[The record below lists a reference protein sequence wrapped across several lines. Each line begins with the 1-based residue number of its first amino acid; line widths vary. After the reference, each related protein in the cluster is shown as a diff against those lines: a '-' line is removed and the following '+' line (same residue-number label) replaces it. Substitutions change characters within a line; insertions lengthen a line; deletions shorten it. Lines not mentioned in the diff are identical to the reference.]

1 MKELT
6 ERKKLQILKL
16 FLEGYS
22 YDQISTEAAV
32 GKGTVVN
39 VVKDFQAGHFP
50 AFTDVAELVDVLR
63 ELSVELRR
71 RGGGVSEALL
81 GIAFFFR
88 LGEMGVTPEKLW
100 LWEAMCREMSPSEEH
115 LQEFTAAALELFRL
129 SQETGESYNSIAVK
143 WSELHAESESLEQ
156 EMEDLR
162 SAKEE
167 LERTQVTLTKDV
179 QRLMGEKSAL
189 DKAVAELSAR
199 RETLKKENSQ
209 LETTCHSL
217 TTEVEQLQAKST
229 ILGPVVER
237 LDTLGFCE
245 SELETLKVKLD
256 GFASGHGLTSEQL
269 TVRFFDDLANYGDL
283 LSFEKKKEE
292 LEGEVARL
300 EAQKESLQKTTSRL
314 GVPHHEV
321 EEAVKSL
328 ASLKRRGIMPS
339 VVASYYRVLSQ
350 AEVGPDE
357 LEGEVLELGGLKKAI
372 TSRSEALKRLEEE
385 QAQRIKVVEALRAE
399 EAGIKAT
406 IQELTEW
413 GQRVIEESQE
423 KALTA
428 VEQATQRMAEEIE
441 EWGDS
446 RAELGAYLDDL
457 KRARYF
463 TRLPL
468 SDEALENYIQDMS
481 PLVVTQGLQM
491 VLFWCLR
498 KLNLKFRPPR
508 WVVRKYY
515 SIGEYTDVELA
526 DLVRWSLDAFNEGV
540 GGNEGRT

>member
-1 MKELT
+1 MKGLT

-22 YDQISTEAAV
+22 YDDISNKNDVA
-32 GKGTVVN
+32 KGTVVN
-39 VVKDFQAGHFP
+39 VVNDFRAARFP

-81 GIAFFFR
+81 GNAFFFR
-88 LGEMGVTPEKLW
+88 LNEMGVTPEKLW

-143 WSELHAESESLEQ
+143 WSELHTESESLEQ
-156 EMEDLR
+156 GMEGLK

-167 LERTQVTLTKDV
+167 LETTQANLTKDV
-179 QRLMGEKSAL
+179 QRLMEEKDAL
-189 DKAVAELSAR
+189 DRAVAELSTR

-237 LDTLGFCE
+237 LDTLGFSK
-245 SELETLKVKLD
+245 SELETLRVKLD

-441 EWGDS
+441 EWGDA

-481 PLVVTQGLQM
+481 PLVVTQGLQI

>member
-1 MKELT
+1 MKGLT

-22 YDQISTEAAV
+22 YDDISNKNDVA
-32 GKGTVVN
+32 KGTVVN
-39 VVKDFQAGHFP
+39 VVNDFRAARFP

-81 GIAFFFR
+81 GNAFFFR
-88 LGEMGVTPEKLW
+88 LNEMGVTPEKLW

-143 WSELHAESESLEQ
+143 WSELHTESESLEQ
-156 EMEDLR
+156 GMEGLK

-167 LERTQVTLTKDV
+167 LETTQANLTKDV
-179 QRLMGEKSAL
+179 QRLMEEKDAL
-189 DKAVAELSAR
+189 DRAVAELSTR

-237 LDTLGFCE
+237 LDTLGFSK
-245 SELETLKVKLD
+245 SELETLRVKLD

-269 TVRFFDDLANYGDL
+269 TVRFFDDLANYGGI

-372 TSRSEALKRLEEE
+372 TSSAEALKRLKEKED
-385 QAQRIKVVEALRAE
+385 QRTKVVEALRAE

-441 EWGDS
+441 EWGDA

>member
-81 GIAFFFR
+81 GNAFFFR
-88 LGEMGVTPEKLW
+88 LNEMGVTPDKLW
-100 LWEAMCREMSPSEEH
+100 LWEAMCREMSSSEEH
-115 LQEFTAAALELFRL
+115 LQEFTDAALELFRL

-143 WSELHAESESLEQ
+143 WSELHTESKSLEQ
-156 EMEDLR
+156 EMEGLK

-167 LERTQVTLTKDV
+167 LETTQATLTKDV
-179 QRLMGEKSAL
+179 QRLMEEKGAL
-189 DKAVAELSAR
+189 GRAVAELSTRHEALKTESIDI
-199 RETLKKENSQ
+199 ETRCQVVK
-209 LETTCHSL
+209 
-217 TTEVEQLQAKST
+217 TEVEQLQAKST

-237 LDTLGFCE
+237 LDALGFCE
-245 SELETLKVKLD
+245 SELETLRVKLD

-300 EAQKESLQKTTSRL
+300 EAQKESLQKVTSRL
-314 GVPHHEV
+314 GVPPHEV
-321 EEAVKSL
+321 EEAVRSL
-328 ASLKRRGIMPS
+328 TSLKKRGIMPS

-357 LEGEVLELGGLKKAI
+357 LEGEVLKLGDLKKAI
-372 TSRSEALKRLEEE
+372 TSSTESLKRLKEKED
-385 QAQRIKVVEALRAE
+385 QRTKVVEALRAE
-399 EAGIKAT
+399 EAGVKAA
-406 IQELTEW
+406 IQELTAW
-413 GQRVIEESQE
+413 GQRVIEETQE

-428 VEQATQRMAEEIE
+428 VEQATQRMAREIK

-481 PLVVTQGLQM
+481 PFVVTQGLQM

-498 KLNLKFRPPR
+498 KLNLKSRPPR

-515 SIGEYTDVELA
+515 SIGEYTDVELT
-526 DLVRWSLDAFNEGV
+526 DLVRWSLEAFTEGV
-540 GGNEGRT
+540 GGNEKRA

>member
-1 MKELT
+1 
-6 ERKKLQILKL
+6 
-16 FLEGYS
+16 
-22 YDQISTEAAV
+22 
-32 GKGTVVN
+32 
-39 VVKDFQAGHFP
+39 
-50 AFTDVAELVDVLR
+50 
-63 ELSVELRR
+63 
-71 RGGGVSEALL
+71 
-81 GIAFFFR
+81 
-88 LGEMGVTPEKLW
+88 
-100 LWEAMCREMSPSEEH
+100 
-115 LQEFTAAALELFRL
+115 
-129 SQETGESYNSIAVK
+129 
-143 WSELHAESESLEQ
+143 
-156 EMEDLR
+156 
-162 SAKEE
+162 
-167 LERTQVTLTKDV
+167 
-179 QRLMGEKSAL
+179 
-189 DKAVAELSAR
+189 
-199 RETLKKENSQ
+199 
-209 LETTCHSL
+209 
-217 TTEVEQLQAKST
+217 
-229 ILGPVVER
+229 
-237 LDTLGFCE
+237 LGFCE

-372 TSRSEALKRLEEE
+372 TSSAEALKRLKEKED
-385 QAQRIKVVEALRAE
+385 QRTKVVEALRAE

-406 IQELTEW
+406 IQELTAW
-413 GQRVIEESQE
+413 GQRVIEETQE

>member
-1 MKELT
+1 MRELT
-6 ERKKLQILKL
+6 ERKKLQILRL

-22 YDQISTEAAV
+22 YDDISARSNVA
-32 GKGTVVN
+32 KGTVVN
-39 VVKDFQAGHFP
+39 VVNDFRAGRFP
-50 AFTDVAELVDVLR
+50 AFADVAELVDVLR
-63 ELSVELRR
+63 ELSTELRR

-81 GIAFFFR
+81 GNAFFFR
-88 LGEMGVTPEKLW
+88 LSEIGVTPDKLW
-100 LWEAMCREMSPSEEH
+100 LWEAMCREMSPAEAP
-115 LQEFTAAALELFRL
+115 LKEFTAAALELFRL
-129 SQETGESYNSIAVK
+129 TQETGESYDSVAAK

-156 EMEDLR
+156 EVEGLK

-167 LERTQVTLTKDV
+167 LKRTQVTLTKDV
-179 QRLMGEKSAL
+179 QRLMDEKTAL

-237 LDTLGFCE
+237 LDTLGFSK
-245 SELETLKVKLD
+245 SELETLRVKLERL
-256 GFASGHGLTSEQL
+256 ASREGLTSEQL
-269 TVRFFDDLANYGDL
+269 RVRFFDDFANYDNL
-283 LSFEKKKEE
+283 LNFEKKKEE

-328 ASLKRRGIMPS
+328 TSLKRRGITPS

-372 TSRSEALKRLEEE
+372 TSSTQALKRLEEE
-385 QAQRIKVVEALRAE
+385 EGEHTKVVEALRAE

-406 IQELTEW
+406 IRELTKW

-428 VEQATQRMAEEIE
+428 VEQATQRMAREIK
-441 EWGDS
+441 EWGDA

-468 SDEALENYIQDMS
+468 SDEALGNYIQDMS
-481 PLVVTQGLQM
+481 PLIVSQGLQL
-491 VLFWCLR
+491 VVFWCSR

-508 WVVRKYY
+508 WIVRKYY
-515 SIGEYTDVELA
+515 GVSEYTDFELV
-526 DLVRWSLDAFNEGV
+526 DLVRWSLEAFTEGV
-540 GGNEGRT
+540 GGNEGRA

>member
-372 TSRSEALKRLEEE
+372 TSSAEALKRLKEKED
-385 QAQRIKVVEALRAE
+385 QRTKVVEALRAE

>member
-1 MKELT
+1 MRELT
-6 ERKKLQILKL
+6 ERKKLQILRS
-16 FLEGYS
+16 FLEGCS
-22 YDQISTEAAV
+22 YDDISTENDV
-32 GKGTVVN
+32 SKGTVVN
-39 VVKDFQAGHFP
+39 VVKDFRAARFP

-143 WSELHAESESLEQ
+143 WSELHTESESLEQ
-156 EMEDLR
+156 EMEGLK

-167 LERTQVTLTKDV
+167 LETTQANLTKDV
-179 QRLMGEKSAL
+179 QRLMEEKSAL
-189 DKAVAELSAR
+189 DRAVAELSTRHEALKTERTDLEAR
-199 RETLKKENSQ
+199 CQGLKN
-209 LETTCHSL
+209 
-217 TTEVEQLQAKST
+217 EVERLESKST
-229 ILGPVVER
+229 ILGPVVES
-237 LDTLGFCE
+237 LDTLGFGRM
-245 SELETLKVKLD
+245 ELETLRVKLD
-256 GFASGHGLTSEQL
+256 ELASSNSLTHEEL
-269 TVRFFDDLANYGDL
+269 KARFFDELSAYEAM
-283 LSFEKKKEE
+283 LSFQKKKED
-292 LEGEVARL
+292 LQGEVSRL
-300 EAQKESLQKTTSRL
+300 EAQMESLERIISRL
-314 GVPHHEV
+314 GVPTQEA
-321 EEAVKSL
+321 EEAVRSL
-328 ASLKRRGIMPS
+328 AALKRRGIRSS

-350 AEVGPDE
+350 AGIGPDE
-357 LEGEVLELGGLKKAI
+357 VEGEVLKLGGLKNAI
-372 TSRSEALKRLEEE
+372 SLRSADLTRLKKEET
-385 QAQRIKVVEALRAE
+385 QRAEVVEALRAE
-399 EAGIKAT
+399 EASVKAT

-413 GQRVIEESQE
+413 VQRVIEESQE

-428 VEQATQRMAEEIE
+428 VEQATQRMAREIK

-508 WVVRKYY
+508 WIVRKYY
-515 SIGEYTDVELA
+515 GVSEYTDFELA
-526 DLVRWSLDAFNEGV
+526 DLVRWSLEAFTEGV
-540 GGNEGRT
+540 GGNEGRA